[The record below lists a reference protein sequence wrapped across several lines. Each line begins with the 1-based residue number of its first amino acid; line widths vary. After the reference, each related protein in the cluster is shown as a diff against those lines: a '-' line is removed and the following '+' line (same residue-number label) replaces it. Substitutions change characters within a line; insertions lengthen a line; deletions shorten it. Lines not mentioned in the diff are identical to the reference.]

1 MIDPSS
7 ARDLLTNFE
16 TWPADVQASFLEMFG
31 QAMAIEAEVR
41 TQASLSVL
49 DMLVKDFRQGLLAN
63 KNETR
68 ALLDELAQSETLDQ
82 FLREL
87 HQNGELV
94 ILIDEIS
101 EQHRRL
107 NELMLKLAGKK

>member
-7 ARDLLTNFE
+7 ARDLLSNFE
-16 TWPADVQASFLEMFG
+16 TWPAEVQASFLEMFG

-41 TQASLSVL
+41 TQASLSML
-49 DMLVKDFRQGLLAN
+49 DMLIRDFRQGLLAN
-63 KNETR
+63 RNETR
-68 ALLDELAQSETLDQ
+68 ALLEEINQSEALEQ
-82 FLREL
+82 FLREM
-87 HQNGELV
+87 HQSGDLV